1 MRYYFFET
9 SEQLRDGELKPT
21 LRALPG
27 QTFPDGEAVD
37 TELNVQA
44 PKEPGTSQNG
54 TRNEYP
60 LGTRFCSTHL
70 EKVTTSKGRVYY
82 SVYDPANNVQVG
94 GKDPDFHPVS
104 EDPAFQYVS
113 PAHRNDTMNIAYVKF
128 TAFGDQEDGEAAP
141 AAPAKKKSKKQPVG
155 PSDVNGKAR
164 AAAAGSF
171 EPKYEDQLDAEAEL
185 IVQWMK
191 NILNDMNIRTVA
203 KRPKATSEMLSK
215 LDELYRGGET
225 IDTIASKLRFKN
237 ICSEEKMDASGLG
250 NIAKGPMDW
259 YLDVLCSEH
268 RRQADSTALGRDP
281 KNGSDVEDAAFVLAK
296 KMDDVYGTTTSVSSD
311 ASIMANIQ
319 KAIETGWTMDEML
332 TPDIINAKQTL
343 AELAS
348 DLANGVIPVPGKGRN
363 GKSLFETLEADGR
376 LKCPQAK
383 SGFYVNKSIWLLLLR
398 NLKVKQNTLLT
409 GPSGSGKTELVKKLC
424 EVTNTPLT
432 IIQMGGVTDV
442 TEHLVGKLDLDPST
456 GGTKFDWAE
465 FALAIQRPGVI
476 LLDEINRIPRGG
488 SNILFSVL
496 DNTRILHANGA
507 KSTDNREIKVN
518 PECAFFAT
526 ANLGTEFTD
535 AHEIDE
541 ALRTRFCAQV
551 PLGFMD
557 CKTEAAVL
565 SARTGIDSDDALI
578 IAQVATDIRSA
589 CRKGTL
595 QYNVSMRET
604 IYTAELVRDGLSVED
619 ALEYGFLTHFE
630 RGLTDD
636 DPNSEWGQAKA
647 IIGSHFNSSKSK
659 TRNNG

>member
-1 MRYYFFET
+1 MRFYFFET
-9 SEQLRDGELKPT
+9 SEQFRDNEMKPT

-27 QTFPDGEAVD
+27 QTFPDGSPVD
-37 TELNVQA
+37 TDINVKA
-44 PKEPGTSQNG
+44 PKKPGESKNG
-54 TRNEYP
+54 TRLEYP
-60 LGTRFCSTHL
+60 LGTKFCSTHL
-70 EKVTTSKGRVYY
+70 ETVTTAKGTIYY
-82 SVYDPANNVQVG
+82 SVYDSQNGIQPN

-104 EDPAFQYVS
+104 EDPAFPYIN
-113 PAHRNDTMNIAYVKF
+113 PAHKSQAMNAAYTKF
-128 TAFGDQEDGEAAP
+128 NAFGDQEVGEDTPAP
-141 AAPAKKKSKKQPVG
+141 TKKKTKKAPEG
-155 PSDVNGKAR
+155 PADINGKAR
-164 AAAAGSF
+164 VAAPGTY
-171 EPKYEDQLDAEAEL
+171 EPKYEDQIDVEAEL
-185 IVQWMK
+185 IVLWMK
-191 NILNDMNIRTVA
+191 NILNDMNIRDVA
-203 KRPKATSEMLSK
+203 KRPKATSDMLAK
-215 LDELYRGGET
+215 LDELYRSGET

-237 ICSEEKMDASGLG
+237 TCSQEKMDASGLA

-259 YLDVLCSEH
+259 YLDVLCFEH
-268 RRQADSTALGRDP
+268 RKQSDSSALGRDP

-296 KMDDVYGTTTSVSSD
+296 KMDDIYGTTTSVSSD
-311 ASIMANIQ
+311 PSIMANIQ
-319 KAIETGWTMDEML
+319 KAIESGWTMDEMVA
-332 TPDIINAKQTL
+332 PDVINTKQTL
-343 AELAS
+343 TELAS
-348 DLANGVIPVPGKGRN
+348 DLATGVIPVPGKGRS
-363 GKSLFETLEADGR
+363 GKSLFEVLKADGR
-376 LKCPQAK
+376 LKCPQAEK
-383 SGFYVNKSIWLLLLR
+383 GFHVDKSIWLLLLR

-507 KSTDNREIKVN
+507 KATDNREIKVN

-565 SARTGIDSDDALI
+565 SARTGIDREEALV

-589 CRKGTL
+589 CRKGVL

-619 ALEYGFLTHFE
+619 ALKYGFLTHFE
-630 RGLTDD
+630 KGLTDD

-659 TRNNG
+659 RNA